1 MQGSGES
8 TLHQP
13 SPAQPLEVAERC
25 WMIGYRNPSS
35 LLQCNTYLR
44 QFPGSGSDTNLC
56 VDPGSQFDLAVIKAN
71 LSSLLGDGRL
81 DFITVNHQD
90 PDVTGNLPSLC
101 ESNPAAT
108 VVLTEDTWRLAQ
120 HLLVRPGKLR
130 FPPALSNRLQTLR
143 EGVAWNPVPT
153 PFCHFRGAVA
163 FYDPEARILFSG
175 DLFGGL
181 NQLGRVHMF
190 AEEADWA
197 GIAQFHQIYMP
208 SREVLRYAVRQIR
221 ALRPAVEM
229 IAPQHGHIIAGDLV
243 PQFLERMENLLVG
256 SDLLAIELDDQ
267 FAVQYGELVGMLME
281 SARQVIGNEE
291 VHNRLRAARDDELR
305 QCLHFVGEDWRVAR
319 SPYVCATRV
328 FARLS
333 EHEEPTFIEAL
344 RDHVLRFCSE
354 RGVPVPPIGWGIEG
368 RESSTSH
375 VAAQH

>member
-1 MQGSGES
+1 MQGSDES
-8 TLHQP
+8 AQDQP
-13 SPAQPLEVAERC
+13 PPAQPLEVAERC
-25 WMIGYRNPSS
+25 WMIGCRNPSS

-44 QFPGSGSDTNLC
+44 QFSGPGHGTTVC
-56 VDPGSQFDLAVIKAN
+56 VDPGSRFDLAVIEAN
-71 LSSLLGDGRL
+71 LNALLGDGRL

-120 HLLVRPGKLR
+120 HLLARPGKLQ

-153 PFCHFRGAVA
+153 PFCHFRGAIA
-163 FYDPEARILFSG
+163 FYDPQARILFSG

-181 NQLGRVHMF
+181 NQLGRVHLF

-208 SREVLRYAVRQIR
+208 TREVLRYAVRQIR
-221 ALRPAVEM
+221 ALQPAVEV

-243 PQFLERMENLLVG
+243 PLFLERMENLLVG

-267 FAVQYGELVGMLME
+267 FAAQYGELVGMLME
-281 SARQVIGNEE
+281 SARQVIGSEE
-291 VHNRLRAARDDELR
+291 VLHRLKAARDDELR
-305 QCLHFVGEDWRVAR
+305 QCLTYVGEDWRVAR

-328 FARLS
+328 FVRLC
-333 EHEEPTFIEAL
+333 EHEEPTFVEAL
-344 RDHVLRFCSE
+344 RDQVLRFCSE
-354 RGVPVPPIGWGIEG
+354 QGVPVPPIGWGIEG
-368 RESSTSH
+368 REAG
-375 VAAQH
+375 VRG